1 MPVRIGSVE
10 LLSPLTYHFS
20 HSEGVN
26 YKGAISDLR
35 WKLTNVIEFLPNIVL
50 GEIASQGIRHLDDFS
65 RLFN

>member
-50 GEIASQGIRHLDDFS
+50 GEIASQ
-65 RLFN
+65 